1 LQKFLW
7 RVPWDAHGEV
17 ATSGNAGSLHIFA
30 EADLNRIGV
39 PTRTTQ
45 QVLHPEKPAAEKGFY
60 IHPELF
66 GAAKEKSIA
75 AVHHPALNHL
85 PERQAVKLLKQQQ

>member
-7 RVPWDAHGEV
+7 RVPWDAHGEA

-30 EADLNRIGV
+30 EAGLNRIGV
-39 PTRTTQ
+39 PTRTIQ

-66 GAAKEKSIA
+66 GAGTGTTDF
-75 AVHHPALNHL
+75 VPLWTNNTGALGNSVL
-85 PERQAVKLLKQQQ
+85 F